1 MLSLDEDALVCDL
14 AETYHVYDWRSLPL
28 RTAATLAS
36 GLGVTSRIKTKM
48 GGLCVPLDVLIEA
61 GIQDRLSL
69 LVWAKTKDAQHGR
82 NRPAML
88 TDELLDR
95 KDEDSL
101 SFASG
106 EDFERFRAGFLDQ
119 GEQDG

>member
-48 GGLCVPLDVLIEA
+48 GGLSVPLDLLISA

-88 TDELLDR
+88 TDELLGH

-101 SFASG
+101 SFTSG
-106 EDFERFRAGFLDQ
+106 EDFERFRAGFIQ

>member
-48 GGLCVPLDVLIEA
+48 GGLSVPLDLLIEA

-95 KDEDSL
+95 KDEDGV

-106 EDFERFRAGFLDQ
+106 EDFERFRAGFIQ

>member
-14 AETYHVYDWRSLPL
+14 AETYHIYDWRALPL

-48 GGLCVPLDVLIEA
+48 GGLSVPLDLLIEA

-106 EDFERFRAGFLDQ
+106 EDFERFRAGFIQ

>member
-14 AETYHVYDWRSLPL
+14 AETYHVYDWRYLPL

-48 GGLCVPLDVLIEA
+48 GGLSVPLDLLIEA

-95 KDEDSL
+95 KDEDGV

-106 EDFERFRAGFLDQ
+106 EDFERFRAEFINQ

>member
-14 AETYHVYDWRSLPL
+14 AETYHIYDWRALPL

-48 GGLCVPLDVLIEA
+48 GGLSVPLDLLIEA

-88 TDELLDR
+88 TDELLDC

-106 EDFERFRAGFLDQ
+106 EDFERFRAGFIQ

>member
-14 AETYHVYDWRSLPL
+14 AETYHIYDWRALPL

-48 GGLCVPLDVLIEA
+48 GGLSVPLDLLIEA

-88 TDELLDR
+88 TDELLGR
-95 KDEDSL
+95 KDEDGL

-106 EDFERFRAGFLDQ
+106 EDFERFRAGFIQ

>member
-1 MLSLDEDALVCDL
+1 MLSLDEGALVCDL

-36 GLGVTSRIKTKM
+36 GLGVKSRIKTKM
-48 GGLCVPLDVLIEA
+48 GGLSVPLDLLIEA

-95 KDEDSL
+95 KDEDGV

-106 EDFERFRAGFLDQ
+106 EDFERFRAGFIQ

>member
-1 MLSLDEDALVCDL
+1 MLSFDEDALVCDL

-48 GGLCVPLDVLIEA
+48 GGLSVPLDLLIEA

-95 KDEDSL
+95 KDEDGV

-106 EDFERFRAGFLDQ
+106 EDFERFRAGFIQ
-119 GEQDG
+119 GDQDG

>member
-48 GGLCVPLDVLIEA
+48 GGLSVPLDLLIEA

-88 TDELLDR
+88 TDELLGH
-95 KDEDSL
+95 KDEDGV

-106 EDFERFRAGFLDQ
+106 EDFERFRAGFIQ

>member
-48 GGLCVPLDVLIEA
+48 GGLSVPLDLLIEA

-95 KDEDSL
+95 KDEDGV

-106 EDFERFRAGFLDQ
+106 EDFERFRAGFIE

>member
-1 MLSLDEDALVCDL
+1 MLSLDEGALVCDL

-48 GGLCVPLDVLIEA
+48 GGLSVPLDLLIEA

-95 KDEDSL
+95 KDEDGV

-106 EDFERFRAGFLDQ
+106 EDFERFRVGFIQ